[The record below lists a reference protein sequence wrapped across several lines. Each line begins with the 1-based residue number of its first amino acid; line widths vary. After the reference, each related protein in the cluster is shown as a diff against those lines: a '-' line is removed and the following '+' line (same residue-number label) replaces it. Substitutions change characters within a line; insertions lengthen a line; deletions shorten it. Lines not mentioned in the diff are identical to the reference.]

1 MNIPGMN
8 IPGMNNSGMNGF
20 DRIGV
25 IGGGAWGTALAALA
39 AGNGDV
45 LLWGRNANVVA
56 GVKGRH
62 SNSLYLPDIAL
73 PASLRATG
81 NLADLAACDALL
93 LAMPAQSLRDFAQRI
108 GKQIGRDKPLL
119 LTAKGIEIAT
129 GSLLG
134 QVLAEELPEAPA
146 LVLSGPT
153 FAAEV
158 ARGLPTAITLAG
170 NDAELTAALAAR
182 LSRPTF
188 RPYASDD
195 PVGAQIGGAVKNVLA
210 IACGIVLGRRLG
222 DNARA
227 ALITRGLAEMTRL
240 GLRLG
245 GRMETLMGL
254 SGLGDLVLTCSG
266 AQSRNLSLG
275 QALGEGADLV
285 AYRAARRTVA
295 EGEFTATALHGLCAR
310 LDIEMP
316 ICAAVHAILHQ
327 GADIDATIAGLLAR
341 PLKSE

>member
-1 MNIPGMN
+1 MSVFN
-8 IPGMNNSGMNGF
+8 
-20 DRIGV
+20 RIGV

-39 AGNGDV
+39 AEGGDAM
-45 LLWGRNANVVA
+45 LWARNADVVA
-56 GVKGRH
+56 DVNGRH
-62 SNSLYLPDIAL
+62 CNSLYLPDIAL
-73 PASLRATG
+73 PANLRATAD
-81 NLADLAACDALL
+81 LADLAACDALL
-93 LAMPAQSLRDFAQRI
+93 LAMPAQTLRAFARQIGERI
-108 GKQIGRDKPLL
+108 GANKPLV
-119 LTAKGIEIAT
+119 LTAKGIEIAS
-129 GSLLG
+129 GALLG
-134 QVLAEELPEAPA
+134 QVLVEELPEAPA
-146 LVLSGPT
+146 LILSGPT

-158 ARGLPTAITLAG
+158 ARGLPTAATLAG
-170 NDAELTAALAAR
+170 GDAGLVAALAAR

-245 GRMETLMGL
+245 GRSETLMGL

-275 QALGEGADLV
+275 RALGEGADL
-285 AYRAARRTVA
+285 ADYRAGRRTVA

-310 LDIEMP
+310 LQLEMP

-327 GADIDATIAGLLAR
+327 GADIDATIAALLSR
-341 PLKSE
+341 PLKNE

>member
-1 MNIPGMN
+1 MSVFN
-8 IPGMNNSGMNGF
+8 
-20 DRIGV
+20 RIGV

-39 AGNGDV
+39 AEGGDAM
-45 LLWGRNANVVA
+45 LWARNADVVA
-56 GVKGRH
+56 DVNGRH
-62 SNSLYLPDIAL
+62 CNSLYLPDIAL
-73 PASLRATG
+73 PANLRATAD
-81 NLADLAACDALL
+81 LADLAACDALL
-93 LAMPAQSLRDFAQRI
+93 LAMPAQTLRAFARQIGERI
-108 GKQIGRDKPLL
+108 GANKPLV
-119 LTAKGIEIAT
+119 LTAKGIEIAS
-129 GSLLG
+129 GALLG
-134 QVLAEELPEAPA
+134 QVLVEELPEAPA
-146 LVLSGPT
+146 LILSGPT

-158 ARGLPTAITLAG
+158 ARGLPTAATLAG
-170 NDAELTAALAAR
+170 GDAGLVAALAAR

-245 GRMETLMGL
+245 GRSETLMGL

-275 QALGEGADLV
+275 RALGEGVDLA
-285 AYRAARRTVA
+285 AYRAGRRTVA

-310 LDIEMP
+310 LQLEMP

-327 GADIDATIAGLLAR
+327 GADIDATIAALLSR
-341 PLKSE
+341 PLKNE

>member
-1 MNIPGMN
+1 MSVFN
-8 IPGMNNSGMNGF
+8 
-20 DRIGV
+20 RIGV

-39 AGNGDV
+39 AEGGDAM
-45 LLWGRNANVVA
+45 LWARNADVVA
-56 GVKGRH
+56 DVNGRH
-62 SNSLYLPDIAL
+62 CNSLYLPDIAL
-73 PASLRATG
+73 PANLRATAD
-81 NLADLAACDALL
+81 LADLAACDALL
-93 LAMPAQSLRDFAQRI
+93 LAMPAQTLRAFARQIGERI
-108 GKQIGRDKPLL
+108 GANKPLV
-119 LTAKGIEIAT
+119 LTAKGIEIAS
-129 GSLLG
+129 GALLG
-134 QVLAEELPEAPA
+134 QVLVEELPEAQA
-146 LVLSGPT
+146 LILSGPT

-158 ARGLPTAITLAG
+158 ARGLPTAATLAG
-170 NDAELTAALAAR
+170 GDAGLVAALAAR

-245 GRMETLMGL
+245 GRSETLMGL

-275 QALGEGADLV
+275 RALGEGVDLA
-285 AYRAARRTVA
+285 AYRAGRRTVA

-310 LDIEMP
+310 LQLEMP

-327 GADIDATIAGLLAR
+327 GADIDATIAALLSR
-341 PLKSE
+341 PLKNE

>member
-1 MNIPGMN
+1 MSVFN
-8 IPGMNNSGMNGF
+8 
-20 DRIGV
+20 RIGV

-39 AGNGDV
+39 AEGGDAM
-45 LLWGRNANVVA
+45 LWARNADVVA
-56 GVKGRH
+56 DVNGRH
-62 SNSLYLPDIAL
+62 CNSLYLPDIAL
-73 PASLRATG
+73 PTNLRATTD
-81 NLADLAACDALL
+81 LADLAACDALL
-93 LAMPAQSLRDFAQRI
+93 LAMPAQTLRAFARQIGERI
-108 GKQIGRDKPLL
+108 GANKPLV
-119 LTAKGIEIAT
+119 LTAKGIEIAS
-129 GSLLG
+129 GALLG
-134 QVLAEELPEAPA
+134 QVLVEELPEAPA
-146 LVLSGPT
+146 LILSGPT

-158 ARGLPTAITLAG
+158 ARGLPTAATLAG
-170 NDAELTAALAAR
+170 GDAGLVAALAAR

-245 GRMETLMGL
+245 GRSETLMGL

-275 QALGEGADLV
+275 RALGEGVDLA
-285 AYRAARRTVA
+285 AYRAGRRTVA

-310 LDIEMP
+310 LQLEMP

-327 GADIDATIAGLLAR
+327 GADIDATIAALLSR
-341 PLKSE
+341 PLKNE

>member
-1 MNIPGMN
+1 MSN
-8 IPGMNNSGMNGF
+8 F
-20 DRIGV
+20 HRIGI

-39 AGNGDV
+39 AESGEA
-45 LLWGRNANVVA
+45 LLWARNADVVA
-56 GVKGRH
+56 DVNTAHR
-62 SNSLYLPDIAL
+62 NNLYLPDIAL
-73 PASLRATG
+73 PATLRATG

-93 LAMPAQSLRDFAQRI
+93 LAMPAQSLRDFARQI
-108 GKQIGRDKPLL
+108 AAQIGDGKPLV
-119 LTAKGIEIAT
+119 LTAKGIEIAS
-129 GSLLG
+129 GALLG
-134 QVLAEELPEAPA
+134 QVLAEELPQAPV

-158 ARGLPTAITLAG
+158 ARGLPAAVTLAG
-170 NDAELTAALAAR
+170 SDAALTAALAER

-195 PVGAQIGGAVKNVLA
+195 PIGAQIGGAVKNVLA

-275 QALGEGADLV
+275 RALGEGV
-285 AYRAARRTVA
+285 ALETYRAGRRTVA

-310 LDIEMP
+310 LGIEMP
-316 ICAAVHAILHQ
+316 ISAAVHAILHQ
-327 GADIDATIAGLLAR
+327 NADIDATIAGLLAR
-341 PLKSE
+341 PLKNE